1 MIPEERWEAL
11 ELIGSYA
18 AGELEGDEASE
29 VERLIMESE
38 DHQELAQLY
47 ARMLTLLSV
56 IGQEA
61 PHAPHAPDAVVNH
74 AVRRAYISAFFRQT
88 ERLLSGIGISYASA
102 LVDYLGLRRR
112 ESY

>member
-29 VERLIMESE
+29 VERLILESE

-47 ARMLTLLSV
+47 TRMLTLLSV

-61 PHAPHAPDAVVNH
+61 PQAPDSVVNH

>member
-61 PHAPHAPDAVVNH
+61 PYAPDAVVSH

-88 ERLLSGIGISYASA
+88 ERLISGIGISYASA

>member
-29 VERLIMESE
+29 VERLILESE

-61 PHAPHAPDAVVNH
+61 PQAPDSVVNH

>member
-18 AGELEGDEASE
+18 AGDLDAEESRE
-29 VERLIMESE
+29 VERLILESE

-61 PHAPHAPDAVVNH
+61 PHAPDSVVNH
-74 AVRRAYISAFFRQT
+74 AIRRAYISAFFRQT
-88 ERLLSGIGISYASA
+88 ERLISGIGISYASA